1 MQWKDSGDTDS
12 IKEESEK
19 DYYEEE
25 YLSFKKKKFDN
36 IISKLF
42 NLTEM
47 PFGLIGIGLIILI
60 ILFIIFIPKGQN
72 NVAKKQIMSLYAELK
87 LLENRVVKLE
97 GIEKRLIHLEKQ
109 GKKLEQFRDR
119 FDKSEAFLSTKM
131 NEIVKTLDKLEKKT
145 AKDKRIQ
152 IDSRK
157 AVKDSKTETQPR
169 YHQVK
174 ARETLYSIS
183 RSYGL
188 KVDEL
193 LKLNKLA
200 PGATIYPG
208 QKLMVGPAK
217 SN

>member
-25 YLSFKKKKFDN
+25 YSSFKKKKFDN

-131 NEIVKTLDKLEKKT
+131 NEIVKTLDKLEKKA
-145 AKDKRIQ
+145 AKDIRIQ

-174 ARETLYSIS
+174 VGETLYSIS

-208 QKLMVGPAK
+208 QKLMVGPVK